1 MSGVMNELEGKC
13 TKSSKDLS
21 SVESHLQDAQ
31 VQKCMLLVSNPMYHL
46 FRNAKRLFV
55 MHHLNINSY
64 TDVSTAFIAFSVCPH
79 HCRSCSRRRR
89 VKSCPSQPG

>member
-31 VQKCMLLVSNPMYHL
+31 VQKRMLLVSNPTYHL
-46 FRNAKRLFV
+46 FRNAKRLF
-55 MHHLNINSY
+55 I
-64 TDVSTAFIAFSVCPH
+64 I
-79 HCRSCSRRRR
+79 
-89 VKSCPSQPG
+89 